1 MPRDTY
7 PGNTTSPTS
16 QQTSVRVPS
25 ATSVNETCDEEEVF
39 SSTEDVLEHSDVD
52 EPNMEHLDSAGKN
65 KPSNEQNLV
74 QPLSPA
80 SVMVN
85 DNDNGDE
92 ILDGLPNKTA
102 ERYNES
108 VSSLVT
114 DDAAQHAQVVNVP
127 EETRLLGGLQVEHND
142 DDDDS
147 LFEGKLKVMLH
158 GTIFNAIL
166 LREKSIPYNMAI
178 NLLQQ
183 RCKNLKPVQSCTT
196 ILRQTLSL
204 KIVPCH
210 L

>member
-7 PGNTTSPTS
+7 PGNTTSPTPP
-16 QQTSVRVPS
+16 QTSVRVPS
-25 ATSVNETCDEEEVF
+25 ATPGNETCDEEHVF

-52 EPNMEHLDSAGKN
+52 EPNVEQLDSAGKN

-74 QPLSPA
+74 QAVSPA

-102 ERYNES
+102 ERYDES

-114 DDAAQHAQVVNVP
+114 DDAAQLAQDVNVP
-127 EETRLLGGLQVEHND
+127 EETRLLGERQVEHSD

-147 LFEGKLKVMLH
+147 LFEGKQ
-158 GTIFNAIL
+158 
-166 LREKSIPYNMAI
+166 LR
-178 NLLQQ
+178 
-183 RCKNLKPVQSCTT
+183 
-196 ILRQTLSL
+196 
-204 KIVPCH
+204 
-210 L
+210 